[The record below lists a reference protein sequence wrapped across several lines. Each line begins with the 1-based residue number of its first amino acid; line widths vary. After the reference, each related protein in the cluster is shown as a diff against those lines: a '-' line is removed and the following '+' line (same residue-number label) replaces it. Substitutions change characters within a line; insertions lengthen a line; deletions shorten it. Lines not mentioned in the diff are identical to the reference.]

1 MTVDTLSL
9 AKELRAA
16 ELSPM
21 QAEAIAAAIGRAVLE
36 GAATKADIQSLRS
49 DVQQVRAEV
58 QQVKAELETKIE
70 QLRTT
75 LMTWFIGTNLTLAA
89 IIIAVVKL

>member
-16 ELSPM
+16 ELPPM
-21 QAEAIAAAIGRAVLE
+21 QAEAIAAAIGRAVIE
-36 GAATKADIQSLRS
+36 GAATKADIQMLRS
-49 DVQQVRAEV
+49 ELQQM
-58 QQVKAELETKIE
+58 KAELEAKIDTKIE
-70 QLRTT
+70 QLRKT

-89 IIIAVVKL
+89 IIMAVVKL